1 MGSYLAIGEFP
12 LRIVP
17 TKMGAEGFADFLFCV
32 KHRKHT
38 KPCTT
43 QAKPLYTLCE
53 PPELAV
59 LSAVRKQK
67 NQA

>member
-1 MGSYLAIGEFP
+1 MGSYLAIGEFS
-12 LRIVP
+12 LRIVS
-17 TKMGAEGFADFLFCV
+17 TEMEAEGFAGFLFCV

-59 LSAVRKQK
+59 LSAVQKQK